1 MQYSIMSKEQ
11 IKYEIS
17 KVLDQFPDEALGE
30 ILNFLKNLEAKQ
42 QEISI
47 KSSLDKILSE
57 DQDLLTRLA
66 Q

>member
-1 MQYSIMSKEQ
+1 MQISIMSKEE

-42 QEISI
+42 HEISI
-47 KSSLDKILSE
+47 KSSLNKILLE
-57 DQDLLTRLA
+57 DKDLLTRLA